1 MSVLRKEKKGNFT
14 VIDNAIF
21 KDRNL
26 SLKAKGLLCLM
37 LSLPDGWNYSIAG
50 LVNLSTDG
58 ESAVRSTLKELE
70 TAGYFRREQVREN
83 GKIIDTEYVI
93 SETKNCDFPLVENQV
108 VGNQVVGNPRQLNT
122 KELNTNQSTTN
133 KSTTKGIYEAEFEYL
148 WSIYP
153 KKQGKDKAYKSYE
166 KARLKGTTCREVEQ
180 GILAYKEHIRRNRIE
195 PQYIKM
201 GSTYFSQKAW
211 QDVYEVKE
219 VSSGNPFMDM
229 LRGGIFDD

>member
-50 LVNLSTDG
+50 LVKLSTDG

-70 TAGYFRREQVREN
+70 ESGYFRREQVREN

-93 SETKNCDFPLVENQV
+93 SETKNFDFPLVENQV
-108 VGNQVVGNPRQLNT
+108 VENQVVENPPQLNT
-122 KELNTNQSTTN
+122 KELITKESKT
-133 KSTTKGIYEAEFEYL
+133 KSSSLRSEDIYRDLPENLREALMDFEKMRKSIKKPINSDRARKMLLNRLHELAGDDVEQMIYL
-148 WSIYP
+148 LNEAIFHNWQTVYLPRKDESR
-153 KKQGKDKAYKSYE
+153 QGSRRE
-166 KARLKGTTCREVEQ
+166 LFARLMREHE
-180 GILAYKEHIRRNRIE
+180 N
-195 PQYIKM
+195 
-201 GSTYFSQKAW
+201 
-211 QDVYEVKE
+211 D
-219 VSSGNPFMDM
+219 
-229 LRGGIFDD
+229 